1 MKENI
6 KHEKGNIK
14 KLEGKVV
21 TETKKITDAQTSME
35 NATESIPTLQQRI
48 EECTQHK
55 VSEDIKLE
63 SIFEETKGITEQL
76 RLELEEKTQELAP
89 LQQERTVYQNSLDT
103 AQMEVNL
110 LEDTVSRALDQLENA
125 TKELASLDGK
135 QSSMRVEFDEL
146 TMKLAGSKERVSVAE
161 GELKE
166 LTRKEGEL
174 AKKSTELLVSWLFFW
189 VVVATLG
196 CTNISTSHNNSPLYT
211 HIHHRLR
218 LKSPGPRCNPP
229 PVGHVLPTQS
239 SRPRRRMASLPTV
252 ASWDG

>member
-35 NATESIPTLQQRI
+35 NAEASIPTLQQRI

-55 VSEDIKLE
+55 SSEDIKLE

-125 TKELASLDGK
+125 TKELSSLDGK
-135 QSSMRVEFDEL
+135 QSSMRVELDEL
-146 TMKLAGSKERVSVAE
+146 TKTLAGSKERVSEAE

-166 LTRKEGEL
+166 LTLKEGEL
-174 AKKSTELLVSWLFFW
+174 AKKSTELLVSWLYCGSCGRIN
-189 VVVATLG
+189 VATLERTIYHPLTIHL
-196 CTNISTSHNNSPLYT
+196 CTRTYIIDS
-211 HIHHRLR
+211 
-218 LKSPGPRCNPP
+218 G
-229 PVGHVLPTQS
+229 
-239 SRPRRRMASLPTV
+239 
-252 ASWDG
+252 

>member
-35 NATESIPTLQQRI
+35 NAEVSIPTLQQRI

-55 VSEDIKLE
+55 SSEDIKLE

-125 TKELASLDGK
+125 TKELSSLDGK
-135 QSSMRVEFDEL
+135 QSSMRVELDEL
-146 TMKLAGSKERVSVAE
+146 TKTLAGSKERVSEAE

-166 LTRKEGEL
+166 LTQKEGEL
-174 AKKSTELLVSWLFFW
+174 AKKSTELLVSWLVVFW
-189 VVVATLG
+189 SGGCYFGVVQYPRMTIFIKNKFVKSG
-196 CTNISTSHNNSPLYT
+196 FQTNKHKSNNAFHEPS
-211 HIHHRLR
+211 
-218 LKSPGPRCNPP
+218 KS
-229 PVGHVLPTQS
+229 V
-239 SRPRRRMASLPTV
+239 
-252 ASWDG
+252 